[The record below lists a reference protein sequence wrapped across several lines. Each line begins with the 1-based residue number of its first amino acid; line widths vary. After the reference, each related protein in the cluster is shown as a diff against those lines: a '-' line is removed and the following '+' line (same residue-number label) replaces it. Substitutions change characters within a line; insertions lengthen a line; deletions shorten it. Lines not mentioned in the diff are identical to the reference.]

1 MADILE
7 YKCPCCGGA
16 ITFNSS
22 IQKMKCPYCDTEFEM
37 DTLKEFEEEWL
48 ETDREPQWDS
58 ESVERPQEELKEE
71 EGSFAAYV
79 CEACGGEIVADQTMA
94 ASSCPFCGNPVI
106 VMKKLSGVLRP
117 DLVIPFRLDKESA
130 KERLKNHLKGKL
142 LLPAL
147 FKTENR
153 IEEVKGIYVPF
164 WLYVCDAHAEI
175 RCRATR
181 VNTWETGNYIYTE
194 TKHYLVSRAGEIG
207 FEKVPAD
214 GSKKMDDALM
224 QSIEPFDFR
233 EAVDFQTA
241 YLSGYLADKYDLSSA
256 ECEPYA
262 NERMRQSTV
271 NAFLSTIAGYATCV
285 PEHTDIQLKQGKI
298 RYALLPVWLLN
309 TKYRGRLY
317 TFAMNGQTGKFV
329 GDLPAD
335 RIKGCISYGVSFS
348 AVFLITYLITL
359 LF

>member
-7 YKCPCCGGA
+7 YKCPCCGGV
-16 ITFNSS
+16 ITFDSG

-48 ETDREPQWDS
+48 EDDREPQWDS
-58 ESVERPQEELKEE
+58 QSVKRPHQEMEDG
-71 EGSFAAYV
+71 EGSLAAYV
-79 CEACGGEIVADQTMA
+79 CESCGGEIVADQEMA

-117 DLVIPFRLDKESA
+117 DLVIPFKLDKDSA
-130 KERLKNHLKGKL
+130 KSCLKSHLKGKI
-142 LLPAL
+142 LLPSL
-147 FKTENR
+147 FRTESR
-153 IEEVKGIYVPF
+153 IEEIKGIYVPF
-164 WLYVCDAHAEI
+164 WLYDCDAHAEI
-175 RCRATR
+175 RCRGTR
-181 VNTWETGNYIYTE
+181 VSSWPAGDYVYTE
-194 TKHYLVSRAGEIG
+194 TRHYLISRAGEIG

-214 GSKKMDDALM
+214 GSKKMDDTLM

-262 NERMRQSTV
+262 NERMRRSTV
-271 NAFLSTIAGYATCV
+271 DAFLSTISGYAACV
-285 PEHTDIQLKQGKI
+285 PEHTDIRLNQGKI
-298 RYALLPVWLLN
+298 TYALLPVWLLN
-309 TKYRGRLY
+309 TRYRGRLY

-329 GDLPAD
+329 GDLPVDWLRA
-335 RIKGCISYGVSFS
+335 CIAFGVSFA
-348 AVFLITYLITL
+348 AVFLFTCLITL